1 MDRSLILRNLATP
14 YDVMDNMD
22 GTVSKVFVIDS
33 DELYEMMNTFSLSS
47 TKSSKSIKKN
57 PYDVTWYCS
66 QEKEYL
72 IENAVAQAKMD
83 GNDIVVVELIDND
96 TA

>member
-1 MDRSLILRNLATP
+1 
-14 YDVMDNMD
+14 MD
-22 GTVSKVFVIDS
+22 GTVSKVFVIES
-33 DELYEMMNTFSLSS
+33 EELYEMMNSYPLGKS
-47 TKSSKSIKKN
+47 KSSKSIKKN

-66 QEKEYL
+66 NTKEFI

-96 TA
+96 TT